1 MKLAFFAL
9 ASFLLVACSD
19 DESFGPTSGGD
30 KEESKSLYEQ
40 FKDRPCNSSRE
51 GREVVVGKN
60 SRYTCMY
67 DDDLWAYIWVSDDD
81 TLTAEGKKFRQ
92 SSSSYYDAYED
103 WYSSSSY
110 SSSRSSS
117 SRSSSSI
124 SGYTEKTPYL
134 SRNGEQFNPEINYGT
149 LNDARDGRTYRTV
162 RVGEQVWMAENLNFK
177 NVHMGATLCVN
188 EDEEM
193 CELYGRLYTR
203 DAAFDSPDCA
213 FESNCTLTTPFR
225 GICPSGWHIPT
236 KQEVSTMLSF
246 TGNTARAIMSENG
259 WAASITPGTNDY
271 GLSFVGLSNYASSE
285 VFTHFGTHEYMWH
298 YNQGTTQSYIVVQAG
313 RNEVDFL
320 TFSSVEL
327 MCPVRCIKD

>member
-9 ASFLLVACSD
+9 ASILLVACSD
-19 DESFGPTSGGD
+19 DESFSPASGS
-30 KEESKSLYEQ
+30 KEESSSLYLQ

-60 SRYTCMY
+60 KRYTCVY
-67 DDDLWAYIWVSDDD
+67 DDNQWAYLWESDDD

-92 SSSSYYDAYED
+92 SSSSYYSSTN
-103 WYSSSSY
+103 YSN
-110 SSSRSSS
+110 

-124 SGYTEKTPYL
+124 SSYTSKSSMLRYK
-134 SRNGEQFNPEINYGT
+134 GEQFNPDINYGT
-149 LNDARDGRTYRTV
+149 LNDSRDGKSYRTV
-162 RVGEQVWMAENLNFK
+162 RVGDQVWMAENLNFDR
-177 NVHMGATLCVN
+177 VREGATLCVN

-193 CELYGRLYTR
+193 CDLYGRLYTR
-203 DAAFDSPDCA
+203 DAAFDAPDCA
-213 FESNCTLTTPFR
+213 YGSYCSLSTPIR

-236 KQEVSTMLSF
+236 TAEVQTMLSY
-246 TGNTARAIMSENG
+246 TGNVARTIMSESG

-271 GLSFVGLSNYASSE
+271 GLSFVGLSNYTDSE
-285 VFTHFGTHEYMWH
+285 VFSHFGTHEYMWH
-298 YNQGTTQSYIVVQAG
+298 YDQGTTQSYIVVQAG

-320 TFSSVEL
+320 TFNNKEL